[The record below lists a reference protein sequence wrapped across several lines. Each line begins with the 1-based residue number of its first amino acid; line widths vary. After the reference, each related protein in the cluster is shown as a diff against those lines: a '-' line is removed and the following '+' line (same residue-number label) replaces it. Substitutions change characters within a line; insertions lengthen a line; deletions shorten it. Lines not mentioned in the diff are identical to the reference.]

1 VTSWNKAAERIFG
14 YTAPEMIGQSIMCLA
29 VPGHGDEMMEILER
43 IRRGERVDH
52 YEAMRRH
59 KDGAIL
65 HISLSVSPIY
75 DGDGRLIGTSRVSR
89 DITGAKKAEATLKQ
103 SEARLQELN
112 AELLHVSRLSAM
124 GQVAAVVAHELNQPL
139 TVITNYMEAA
149 RALLD
154 HGGDLALPRIG
165 SAMDRASEQ
174 AIRAGQIIQ
183 RLRGSCRAAT
193 ASGGSRQ
200 YRH

>member
-124 GQVAAVVAHELNQPL
+124 GQVAAK
-139 TVITNYMEAA
+139 
-149 RALLD
+149 RAPTSNSLLA
-154 HGGDLALPRIG
+154 GKIQGISLGLASRPK
-165 SAMDRASEQ
+165 
-174 AIRAGQIIQ
+174 
-183 RLRGSCRAAT
+183 RLRQIGQQFQHSTRKSPTRPNREFFAA
-193 ASGGSRQ
+193 
-200 YRH
+200 

>member
-1 VTSWNKAAERIFG
+1 V
-14 YTAPEMIGQSIMCLA
+14 
-29 VPGHGDEMMEILER
+29 
-43 IRRGERVDH
+43 
-52 YEAMRRH
+52 
-59 KDGAIL
+59 
-65 HISLSVSPIY
+65 
-75 DGDGRLIGTSRVSR
+75 
-89 DITGAKKAEATLKQ
+89 

-139 TVITNYMEAA
+139 TAITNYMEAA

-154 HGGDLALPRIG
+154 RGGDLALPRIG

-183 RLRGSCRAAT
+183 RLRGFVSRGDSERRIEAVSPLIKQLPIWSIGISLCDPRFGMAGCRSA
-193 ASGGSRQ
+193 
-200 YRH
+200 